1 MTSSATL
8 DAGRPVAVSCA
19 GGLSRQFR
27 VQFRS
32 AYRDGW
38 QRYACYQD
46 EAAAVDCA
54 DALQRQGYLT
64 RVIRYGITP
73 VAA

>member
-1 MTSSATL
+1 MISSATL

-27 VQFRS
+27 VQIRR
-32 AYRDGW
+32 AYRDRW
-38 QRYACYQD
+38 QRYDCFQD
-46 EAAAVDCA
+46 EATAIDCA
-54 DALQRQGYLT
+54 RALQRQGYQS